1 MAFELRYPYGLLI
14 SIFLLQIC
22 SAVDTITPTQS
33 IKDGETLVS
42 EGEKFALGFFSP
54 GNSRNRYVGIWY
66 NKLPG
71 QTVVWVANRE
81 TPLTDSSGVL
91 TIAGDGNLVILDGSL
106 KSPWSTNI
114 SILASN
120 TNAMLLGS
128 GNLILCRDNCDNHT
142 TTLWESF
149 NYPAHVLL
157 PGMKHGFNRK
167 TGHNW
172 SLTSWRS
179 QNDPGNG
186 EFSNRLDPEGWPEFY
201 LWKGPDRIWRNGI
214 WNSQRLVHPMPDRNV
229 EINFNFSYISNED
242 EVYVTSNAK
251 KDSLITMMDLDY
263 SGIFQRL
270 IWNEESHRWV
280 QFWSALQDQCDN
292 YAVCGP
298 YGICSVTRTPV
309 CECLQGFEPK
319 SPQNWLMRDGS
330 DGCERRMSL
339 DCRNGSDGFLRLE
352 HVKSPDTRKA
362 RLDASLSSNQCENEC
377 LNNCS
382 CTAYASADANG
393 WGNGCVIWYGD
404 LIDIK
409 FFDDGGDV
417 IYVRLAVSEL
427 DTRKSK
433 SSLGRK
439 RMLVIAIVIISLVVL
454 LLLSCG
460 CWRWRMRRK
469 MRVLLYL
476 GLMVKESSRENL
488 SRTFEPKGG
497 MNGMEFP
504 LFDLGTVVAATENFS
519 DSKKLGEGGFGPVYK
534 GKLFSGQEIAVKRLS
549 RNSGQGTEEFR
560 NEVMLIS
567 KLQHR
572 NLVKILGYCIQG
584 EEKMLIYEYMP
595 NNSLDSYIFDQS
607 RRALL
612 AWSKRFD
619 IIVAIARGVL
629 YLHEDSRLRIIH
641 RDLKASNVLL
651 DNEMNPKIS
660 DFGLARIFGGNQT
673 QANTRRVVG
682 TYGYMSPE
690 YAMNGLFSVKSDVF
704 SFGVILLEIISG
716 KKNSCYVDDPSITLI
731 GHVWELWK
739 EDRALEL
746 LDPSIMVNTCAEN
759 EVLRCIHVGLLCVQE
774 SPSDRPTM
782 SAVVFMLGNETTMN
796 QPKKPAFSFQD
807 DFKDRNRPT
816 GGTGLCSIN
825 EMSITELESR

>member
-1 MAFELRYPYGLLI
+1 MAFELRYPYGLLV
-14 SIFLLQIC
+14 SFFLLQIC
-22 SAVDTITPTQS
+22 SAIDTITTTQS
-33 IKDGETLVS
+33 IKDGETLIS
-42 EGEKFALGFFSP
+42 QGEKFALGFFSP
-54 GNSRNRYVGIWY
+54 GSSSNRYVGIWY

-81 TPLTDSSGVL
+81 NPLTDSSGVL
-91 TIAGDGNLVILDGSL
+91 TIAGDGNLVILGGSQ
-106 KSPWSTNI
+106 KSLWSTNI
-114 SILASN
+114 SILANN

-128 GNLILCRDNCDNHT
+128 GNLILCRDKCDNHT
-142 TTLWESF
+142 TALWESF

-186 EFSNRLDPEGWPEFY
+186 EFSHRLDPEGWPEFY
-201 LWKGPDRIWRNGI
+201 IWKGPDRIWRNGI
-214 WNSQRLVHPMPDRNV
+214 WNNQRLVHATLDRS
-229 EINFNFSYISNED
+229 IQILFNFSYISNED
-242 EVYVTSNAK
+242 EVYVTTNVK
-251 KDSLITMMDLDY
+251 NDSLITMIDLDY
-263 SGIFQRL
+263 SGIYQRL
-270 IWNEESHRWV
+270 IWYEESHQWR
-280 QFWSALQDQCDN
+280 QYWSALQDQCDN

-298 YGICSVTRTPV
+298 YGICSVSRTPV
-309 CECLQGFEPK
+309 CDCLQGFEPK
-319 SPQNWLMRDGS
+319 SPQNWFMRDGT
-330 DGCERRMSL
+330 DGCVRRTSL

-377 LNNCS
+377 WNNCS

-409 FFDDGGDV
+409 LFDDGGDV
-417 IYVRLAVSEL
+417 IYVRLAASE
-427 DTRKSK
+427 
-433 SSLGRK
+433 
-439 RMLVIAIVIISLVVL
+439 
-454 LLLSCG
+454 
-460 CWRWRMRRK
+460 
-469 MRVLLYL
+469 L
-476 GLMVKESSRENL
+476 GLMVIESRRENL
-488 SRTFEPKGG
+488 SRTYEPRGSMK
-497 MNGMEFP
+497 GMEFP

-519 DSKKLGEGGFGPVYK
+519 DAKKLGEGGFGPVYK
-534 GKLFSGQEIAVKRLS
+534 GKLFNGQEIAVKRLS

-584 EEKMLIYEYMP
+584 EEKMLIYEYMS
-595 NNSLDSYIFDQS
+595 NKSLDSYIFDQS
-607 RRALL
+607 RRELL
-612 AWSKRFD
+612 DWRKRFD

-660 DFGLARIFGGNQT
+660 DFGMARIFGGNQT

-731 GHVWELWK
+731 GHAWELWK

-746 LDPSIMVNTCAEN
+746 LDPSIMVNSCAEN
-759 EVLRCIHVGLLCVQE
+759 EVLRCVHVGLLCVQE
-774 SPSDRPTM
+774 SPRDRPTM

-796 QPKKPAFSFQD
+796 QPKKPAFTLQD
-807 DFKDRNRPT
+807 DYKDRNKPT
-816 GGTGLCSIN
+816 SETGSCSIN
-825 EMSITELESR
+825 EMSITEVESR